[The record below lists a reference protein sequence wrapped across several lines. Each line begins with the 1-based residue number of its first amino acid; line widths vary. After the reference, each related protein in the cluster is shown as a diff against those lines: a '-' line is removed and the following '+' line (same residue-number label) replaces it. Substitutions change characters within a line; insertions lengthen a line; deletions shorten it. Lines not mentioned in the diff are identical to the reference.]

1 MKKTII
7 SAASLTALSALA
19 AANISAS
26 EITVEAGDTLWSVS
40 EGASQTVNEIKTL
53 NNLTSNL
60 IFPGDVLKVDAE
72 APSAAPAEEVEEA
85 EEAATTYTI
94 EAGDTLFAIANQ
106 FGVTIDEIQSW
117 NNLSSDLIIAGKTIV
132 VAESAAPAAATV
144 EEAAP
149 TEETAT
155 PAVEEVEVQEVQE
168 VEAAEAP
175 APAVQEVRAA
185 EVAPVEEAA
194 PAVQEVQAAAVTVEE
209 AAPAV
214 QEVEQPEAPTPAA
227 ATPVTSASNG
237 SNYYDWGTCAWYVFE
252 QRSQRG
258 LGVGGNWG
266 DATNWANGAQSAGYS
281 VTNSPSVGAIMQAP
295 AYTNGAYGLGHVAI
309 VESVNADGSIL
320 VSEMQFGGGLGD
332 VNSRTISASQVSSHN
347 FIN

>member
-1 MKKTII
+1 MEDLNMKKTII
-7 SAASLTALSALA
+7 SAASLTALSAVA
-19 AANISAS
+19 AATISAS
-26 EITVEAGDTLWSVS
+26 EITVESGDTLWSVS
-40 EGASQTVNEIKTL
+40 EGASQTVDEIKSL
-53 NNLTSNL
+53 NNLTSDL

-72 APSAAPAEEVEEA
+72 APSAAPAEEVETET
-85 EEAATTYTI
+85 ATTYTI

-106 FGVTIDEIQSW
+106 FDVTVDEIQAW

-132 VAESAAPAAATV
+132 VAESAAPAAVTV

-149 TEETAT
+149 AAETAAR
-155 PAVEEVEVQEVQE
+155 AVEEVEVQE

-175 APAVQEVRAA
+175 APAVQEVQAA

-194 PAVQEVQAAAVTVEE
+194 PAVQEV
-209 AAPAV
+209 
-214 QEVEQPEAPTPAA
+214 EQPQASTPAA
-227 ATPVTSASNG
+227 AAPVTSASNG

-266 DATNWANGAQSAGYS
+266 NATNWANGAQSAGYS

-332 VNSRTISASQVSSHN
+332 VNTRTISASQVSSHN